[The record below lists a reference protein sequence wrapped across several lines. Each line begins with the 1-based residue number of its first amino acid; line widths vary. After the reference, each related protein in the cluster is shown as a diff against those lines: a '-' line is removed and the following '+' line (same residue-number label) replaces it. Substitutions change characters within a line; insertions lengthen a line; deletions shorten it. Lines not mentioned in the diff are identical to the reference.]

1 MLRCIKNSIDAGM
14 ITKEDGQAVQKRI
27 DDVLRSG
34 IGPASARE
42 LVAKELE
49 AEAFER
55 KRRYLL
61 IEARRQVLERQVMS
75 FRNASGQHDPAEA
88 FMWLHE
94 HHGQAAFA
102 DAETRRLTITADTHA
117 KIEGLLFDV
126 RKGALTGDKSR
137 LYGEKKARLDNVV
150 RELFGEDTG
159 DQAAKDLAR
168 AWETASE
175 DLRQRFNA
183 AGGAIRKLEKWG
195 LPQHHNA
202 EALLKV
208 GKQGWIEYV
217 LPLLDTANMVSQL
230 TGRAL
235 TPVELRE
242 ALGVMWERI
251 TSDGWFDREP
261 SGAAF
266 GKGALFSQHGEHRFL
281 KFKGGDAWLKYQRD
295 FGEADPF
302 AAMMGHVSVMARDI
316 AHMEIFGP
324 NPAVMRNYLKEVVLK
339 AAADYRP
346 AMRLIQETK
355 AEVDAIAAEMK
366 ATPTR
371 WQRLSGELDKVHKEM
386 DAIRQ
391 RYRPQL
397 GGKPSRKDRARLD
410 QLNAE
415 MMRLNK
421 ELGEVT
427 DQFGPMSADVAP
439 EVAARFQAALD
450 KLGRLQERPLP
461 FNEANPMDAV
471 AKSLYRADNMW
482 DVMRGSYNAP
492 VSSRMANG
500 FATARSA
507 LTAAALG
514 SAMVSALTD
523 VASLATRRKFVG
535 MPAAALVK
543 DMLHMFSIR
552 RADGSLQWFG
562 QEQRREAVR
571 AGLMLD
577 NALHAMHSQARYVG
591 GLQARNMA
599 GYLADRVLAMQ
610 GLSAWT
616 QAAKH
621 SFGMAMQAEF
631 SDRVG
636 LTYDALPDALRNTLQ
651 RHGITPADWD
661 NIRLAE
667 LYRPDADEP
676 GVTFLRPKEIA
687 AAGGQALAEKYTAM
701 IMRERRYAVPEGF
714 VRSQT
719 VLTTGRPGTFIGE
732 LTRNFAQ
739 FKSFT
744 VAITMLHGGHVM
756 REVAG
761 GNAARGAKY
770 AGGILIGGTLAG
782 ALVLQLRE
790 ITSGRD
796 PRDMDNVA
804 FWGAALLQSG
814 GLGIYGDFF
823 FAGVNRF
830 GGGLTG
836 TVAGPLVGR
845 LDQFRN
851 STIGNALKLSDEDA
865 NPRIGRD
872 AVNLLRDW
880 TPGGSLWYA
889 RLAYNRVLLDQLQM
903 LVDPE
908 AKKAWRRQM
917 TKRKKDFGNEF
928 WWAPGKVQP
937 DRAPVF

>member
-1 MLRCIKNSIDAGM
+1 MLRCIKNSVDAGHV
-14 ITKEDGQAVQKRI
+14 TLEEGQAVQKRI

-34 IGPASARE
+34 IGPTAARD

-55 KRRYLL
+55 KRRALL
-61 IEARRQVLERQVMS
+61 TEARRQVLEPQVLG

-88 FMWLHE
+88 LVWLHE
-94 HHGQAAFA
+94 HHGQAAFD
-102 DAETRRLTITADTHA
+102 DAETRRLTILADAHA
-117 KIEGLLFDV
+117 KMEGVLFEF
-126 RKGALTGDKSR
+126 RKGALTGDKRR
-137 LYGEKKARLDNVV
+137 LYGETKARLDNVV

-159 DQAAKDLAR
+159 DQAAKELAR
-168 AWETASE
+168 AWDATSD

-195 LPQHHNA
+195 LPQHHDA

-208 GKQGWIEYV
+208 GKERWIENI
-217 LPLLDTANMVSQL
+217 LPLLDTERMVSQR
-230 TGRAL
+230 TGAKL
-235 TPVELRE
+235 SPAELRE
-242 ALGVMWERI
+242 ALSVMWERI

-261 SGAAF
+261 SGATF
-266 GKGALFSQHGEHRFL
+266 GKGAVFSQHADHRFL
-281 KFKGGDAWLKYQRD
+281 HFRNADAWLKYQRD

-324 NPAVMRNYLKEVVLK
+324 NPAAMREYLKQVVMK
-339 AAADYRP
+339 SASDYRP
-346 AMRLIQETK
+346 AMRLIQDAK
-355 AEVDAIAAEMK
+355 AAVDAIAAEMK

-371 WQRLSGELDKVHKEM
+371 WQRLSGELDRVHKEM
-386 DAIRQ
+386 EAIRQ

-397 GGKPSRKDRARLD
+397 GGKPSRRDRSRLD
-410 QLNAE
+410 QLGSE
-415 MMRLNK
+415 LMRLNK
-421 ELGEVT
+421 DLGEVT
-427 DQFGPMSADVAP
+427 DQFGPQSADVPP
-439 EVAARFQAALD
+439 ELAARFKDALT
-450 KLGRLQERPLP
+450 KLGRLQERPIP
-461 FNEANPMDAV
+461 WNEANPIDAV
-471 AKSLYRADNMW
+471 KKALHRADSMW
-482 DVMRGSYNAP
+482 DVMRGSYSAP
-492 VSSRMANG
+492 VSSRMANN
-500 FATARSA
+500 FATARS
-507 LTAAALG
+507 LVTAAALG
-514 SAMVSALTD
+514 SAMISALTD
-523 VASLATRRKFVG
+523 VASAAVRRKFVG
-535 MPAAALVK
+535 LPSKAVVSDLVT
-543 DMLHMFSIR
+543 MFR
-552 RADGSLQWFG
+552 QAD
-562 QEQRREAVR
+562 RREAVR

-577 NALHAMHSQARYVG
+577 SALHAMHSQARYVG

-599 GYLADRVLAMQ
+599 GYLADRVLALQ

-631 SDRVG
+631 ADRVAID
-636 LTYDALPDALRNTLQ
+636 YAALPDALRNTLQ
-651 RHGITPADWD
+651 RHGLTAGDWD
-661 NIRLAE
+661 QIRTAA
-667 LYRPDADEP
+667 LYRPDPNEP
-676 GVTFLRPKEIA
+676 DVTFLRPKEIA
-687 AAGGQALAEKYTAM
+687 AAGGDKLAEKYTAM
-701 IMRERRYAVPEGF
+701 ILRERRYAVPEGF

-719 VLTTGRPGTFIGE
+719 VLTTGRPGTFMGE

-744 VAITMLHGGHVM
+744 VAITMLHGGQVM

-761 GNAARGAKY
+761 GQKARGAKY
-770 AGGILIGGTLAG
+770 AGGILIGGMLLG

-790 ITSGRD
+790 IAYGRD
-796 PRDMDNVA
+796 PRDMDNEA

-851 STIGNALKLSDEDA
+851 STIGNVLKLSDEDA

-889 RLAYNRVLLDQLQM
+889 RLAYNRVLLEQLQM

-908 AKKAWRRQM
+908 AKTAWQRQM

-928 WWAPGKVQP
+928 WWAPGKAAP
-937 DRAPVF
+937 SRAPAF